1 MSEEYNF
8 NNVFKEHWQK
18 LVLREK
24 NRREMEIR
32 NKYSVILLSDNT
44 IL

>member
-1 MSEEYNF
+1 MSEKYNF
-8 NNVFKEHWQK
+8 SKIFKEHWQK
-18 LVLREK
+18 LELKENNK
-24 NRREMEIR
+24 REMEIR